1 MVVMQEPEAN
11 MVRPLRRSTQRRLEL
26 LDAADRVVMRDGPD
40 ASMNAIAAEAG
51 VTKPILYRH
60 FGDKGGLYH
69 ALAERHIDDVLQRL
83 RAAMLLRG
91 GRRRRVEAA
100 IDAYLTVIEQRPQV
114 YRFLMH
120 RASVEHPEV
129 FGQVALVQRKV
140 GDELAEGIA
149 FDLGLSDAEKQVALA
164 WAHGIVGMV
173 QQAGDWWLEDRRMS
187 REELVQQLADL
198 LWGKFAF
205 APRVGGVGQ

>member
-1 MVVMQEPEAN
+1 MNVMQETGPETL
-11 MVRPLRRSTQRRLEL
+11 RPLGRSMQRRLEL

-60 FGDKGGLYH
+60 FGDKEGLYR
-69 ALAERHIDDVLQRL
+69 ALAERHIEDLLDRL
-83 RAAMLLRG
+83 RTALTLRG

-100 IDAYLTVIEQRPQV
+100 IDAYLSVIESRPQV

-120 RASVEHPEV
+120 RAATEHPSV
-129 FGQVALVQRKV
+129 FGQVTLVQRRI
-140 GDELAEGIA
+140 GEELAEGIA
-149 FDLGLSDAEKQVALA
+149 FDIGLSELEKPLAQA

-173 QQAGDWWLEDRRMS
+173 QQAGDWWLEDRPITRQ
-187 REELVQQLADL
+187 ELVQHLADL
-198 LWGKFAF
+198 VWGKFAQ
-205 APRVGGVGQ
+205 APRVGGV

>member
-1 MVVMQEPEAN
+1 MNVMHDTGPDTL
-11 MVRPLRRSTQRRLEL
+11 RPLGRSVQRRLEL

-60 FGDKGGLYH
+60 FGDKDGLYR
-69 ALAERHIDDVLQRL
+69 ALANRHIEDLLDRL
-83 RAAMLLRG
+83 RVALTTRG
-91 GRRRRVEAA
+91 GRRKRVELA
-100 IDAYLTVIEQRPQV
+100 IDAYLSVIESHPQV

-120 RASVEHPEV
+120 RASVEHPDV
-129 FGQVALVQRKV
+129 FGQVALVQRRI

-149 FDLGLSDAEKQVALA
+149 FDLGLSEAEKPVAQA

-173 QQAGDWWLEDRRMS
+173 QQAGNWWLEERPMS

-205 APRVGGVGQ
+205 APRVGGVL